1 MLTSLAIVISFASTL
16 IFFGAVLGLSLELL
30 IPQLILFSLV
40 LIFLAYF
47 CECKYKEEFFQ
58 IKENRRLKNELKHA
72 MGVVPEAI
80 FMYDASTM
88 EVVMANTEL
97 EKLVSKDSNGVGNNA
112 ID

>member
-1 MLTSLAIVISFASTL
+1 
-16 IFFGAVLGLSLELL
+16 
-30 IPQLILFSLV
+30 
-40 LIFLAYF
+40 
-47 CECKYKEEFFQ
+47 
-58 IKENRRLKNELKHA
+58 

-97 EKLVSKDSNGVGNNA
+97 EKLVSKDSNCVGSNA